1 MFQSATGDFFQHM
14 NPGPAKTYPSAAVKV
29 RLLQDAVYSEETEL
43 WTTLLRY
50 QQHIENY
57 FHEIGLELVVHEQD
71 GFAYLKQTESEDG
84 SGLPRLFRRDKL
96 TKGVAIVG
104 VILREQLLHFDEK
117 VHDETKLT
125 IRKDD
130 ILQLA
135 APFFPETNDDIRA
148 DKRLEAAIH
157 KAEELGL
164 LRKLSGAEGDERY
177 EVRRIVKA
185 RFPVETLK
193 ELRDQLKNHVNA
205 RDSQ

>member
-1 MFQSATGDFFQHM
+1 M
-14 NPGPAKTYPSAAVKV
+14 NPAAAKTYPSAAVKI
-29 RLLQDAVYSEETEL
+29 RLLQDALYSEDADL
-43 WTTLLRY
+43 WTALLRY

-71 GFAYLKQTESEDG
+71 GFAYLKQAESEDG
-84 SGLPRLFRRDKL
+84 GGLQRLFRRDKL
-96 TKGVAIVG
+96 TKGVAILG

-164 LRKLSGAEGDERY
+164 LRKLSGTEGEDRY

-193 ELRDQLKNHVNA
+193 ELRDQLQNHVNA
-205 RDSQ
+205 RDNQ

>member
-1 MFQSATGDFFQHM
+1 M
-14 NPGPAKTYPSAAVKV
+14 NPAPAKTYPSAAVKV

-164 LRKLSGAEGDERY
+164 LRKLSGAECDERY

-205 RDSQ
+205 RDNQ

>member
-1 MFQSATGDFFQHM
+1 M
-14 NPGPAKTYPSAAVKV
+14 NPAPAKTYPSAAVKI
-29 RLLQDAVYSEETEL
+29 RLLQDAVYSEEADL
-43 WTTLLRY
+43 WTALLRY

-57 FHEIGLELVVHEQD
+57 FHEVGLELVVHEQD
-71 GFAYLKQTESEDG
+71 GFAYLKQAESEDG
-84 SGLPRLFRRDKL
+84 GGLPRLFRRDKL

-148 DKRLEAAIH
+148 DKRLEAAIN

-164 LRKLSGAEGDERY
+164 LRKLSGPEGDDRY

-193 ELRDQLKNHVNA
+193 ELRDQLQNHVNA
-205 RDSQ
+205 RNNQ

>member
-1 MFQSATGDFFQHM
+1 M
-14 NPGPAKTYPSAAVKV
+14 NPAPAKTYPSAAVKI
-29 RLLQDAVYSEETEL
+29 RLLQDAVYSEEADL
-43 WTTLLRY
+43 WTALLRY

-71 GFAYLKQTESEDG
+71 GFSYLKQAESEDG
-84 SGLPRLFRRDKL
+84 GGLPRLFRRDKL

-148 DKRLEAAIH
+148 DKRLEAAIN

-164 LRKLSGAEGDERY
+164 LRKLSGVEGDDRY

-193 ELRDQLKNHVNA
+193 ELRDQLQNHVNA
-205 RDSQ
+205 RDNQ

>member
-1 MFQSATGDFFQHM
+1 M
-14 NPGPAKTYPSAAVKV
+14 NPAPARTNPSAAVKI
-29 RLLQDAVYSEETEL
+29 RLLQDAVYSEDADL
-43 WTTLLRY
+43 WTALLRY
-50 QQHIENY
+50 QQHVENY
-57 FHEIGLELVVHEQD
+57 FREIGLELVVHEQD
-71 GFAYLKQTESEDG
+71 GFAYLKQAESEDG
-84 SGLPRLFRRDKL
+84 GGLPRLFRRDKL

-148 DKRLEAAIH
+148 DKRLATAIN

-185 RFPVETLK
+185 RFPVEALK
-193 ELRDQLKNHVNA
+193 ELRDQLQNHVNT
-205 RDSQ
+205 RDNQ